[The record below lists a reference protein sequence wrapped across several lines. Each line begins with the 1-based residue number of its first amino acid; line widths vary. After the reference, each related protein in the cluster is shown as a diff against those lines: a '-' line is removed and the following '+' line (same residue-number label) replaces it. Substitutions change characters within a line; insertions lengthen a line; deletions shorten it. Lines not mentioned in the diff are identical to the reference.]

1 MSKQVARLVSSS
13 FGLVAFALAI
23 AVGLSVG
30 NPTDAILS
38 RALIALIVASIAGY
52 AAGLV
57 CEHLV
62 RIATAKIE
70 RQADE
75 IVAGEEE
82 ALYQALHPDRHAHAA
97 LDGGQAS
104 DQPMAATASATSSA
118 TTSARTADGASAST
132 VGRGDKSKTSGRAS
146 TALTGGAVPP
156 AVVVGA
162 GAGS

>member
-52 AAGLV
+52 CAGLV

-70 RQADE
+70 RRADE
-75 IVAGEEE
+75 IVAEEEE
-82 ALYQALHPDRHAHAA
+82 ALYQALHPDRHGHGAT
-97 LDGGQAS
+97 GGGHAS
-104 DQPMAATASATSSA
+104 DQPAAAIATAGS
-118 TTSARTADGASAST
+118 ADGASASAG
-132 VGRGDKSKTSGRAS
+132 GRGDKSKTGSRAS
-146 TALTGGAVPP
+146 AASTGGTAPP
-156 AVVVGA
+156 SVVVGA